1 MGLADHI
8 NEQRQAREVTISLT
22 EGSEWRVRL
31 KPISPAELV
40 MSGGELWNV
49 FSEGEIVR
57 ALTEAQPDPK
67 DREAGTVRAL
77 AALTDLQAKAIA
89 RKATESPA
97 VARDRHSRV
106 REQAV
111 VAVCAAVEAID
122 TQDGDG
128 KGWEQVELVAHA
140 KQAKG
145 GAQLWVGDLPGRF
158 VGEVFPHV
166 KRISTDGS
174 AEVAAVMARFRSDA
188 KGAGDSGDLGAPP
201 DASAA
206 GSSAA
211 VDVAGN
217 GDGD

>member
-8 NEQRQAREVTISLT
+8 NEQRSAREVTISLA

-31 KPISPAELV
+31 RPISPAQLV

-57 ALTEAQPDPK
+57 ALTDAQPDPQ
-67 DREAGTVRAL
+67 DREAGTLRAL

-128 KGWEQVELVAHA
+128 KGFEPVELVAHA

-145 GAQLWVGDLPGRF
+145 GTQLWVGDLPGQF
-158 VGEVFPHV
+158 VGAVFPHV

-174 AEVAAVMARFRSDA
+174 AEVAAVVARFRGDA
-188 KGAGDSGDLGAPP
+188 EGAGSAGDIGAAA
-201 DASAA
+201 DAGA
-206 GSSAA
+206 GGPIAA
-211 VDVAGN
+211 VDVAGD